1 MGNIPENIKELRAGL
16 GMTQKQLAQETG
28 LSIGTIQGYEQGR
41 YEPKLE
47 ALELLTNALRCS
59 LEDILDIPVYGTEK
73 DLLSWLLYDE
83 IPTEQYEKILINFN
97 KLNNDGREKA
107 AEQVE
112 LLAKIPEYQK
122 KSDSE

>member
-59 LEDILDIPVYGTEK
+59 LEDILDITVYVT
-73 DLLSWLLYDE
+73 
-83 IPTEQYEKILINFN
+83 
-97 KLNNDGREKA
+97 
-107 AEQVE
+107 
-112 LLAKIPEYQK
+112 
-122 KSDSE
+122 

>member
-28 LSIGTIQGYEQGR
+28 FSIGTIQGYEQGR

-59 LEDILDIPVYGTEK
+59 LEDILDMPVYGTEK

-122 KSDSE
+122 KSDAE

>member
-59 LEDILDIPVYGTEK
+59 LEDILDMPVYGTEK

-122 KSDSE
+122 KSDAE